1 MAKVLSNFPKA
12 HAGED
17 SGEYYNSGSS
27 PSGHSVK
34 RTALHARTAAF
45 TKPRFLIWQHT
56 NSVFLH
62 SRKRLLPLTDAP
74 RVFSY
79 DSFHCIFTDQLNTF
93 SKAGSSTSRTHA
105 SLTII
110 EWRWVSCE
118 ESCRHADRS
127 RSCFYPPSRNPL
139 QFHLRIA
146 LNSFA
151 ISLSFAPTVI
161 PETANLPRRYLAWR
175 QWRIICIRSLT
186 CSWMRSVIVQSE
198 HVPIW
203 TVLAG

>member
-118 ESCRHADRS
+118 ESCRS
-127 RSCFYPPSRNPL
+127 KQELLLSSEPQPS
-139 QFHLRIA
+139 
-146 LNSFA
+146 A
-151 ISLSFAPTVI
+151 ISSSHS
-161 PETANLPRRYLAWR
+161 PELFRHFLEFCAN
-175 QWRIICIRSLT
+175 SH
-186 CSWMRSVIVQSE
+186 SGNS
-198 HVPIW
+198 
-203 TVLAG
+203 

>member
-27 PSGHSVK
+27 PSGHSLK

-45 TKPRFLIWQHT
+45 TKQHT

-62 SRKRLLPLTDAP
+62 SRKRLLPLTDAA

-93 SKAGSSTSRTHA
+93 SEAG
-105 SLTII
+105 
-110 EWRWVSCE
+110 
-118 ESCRHADRS
+118 
-127 RSCFYPPSRNPL
+127 
-139 QFHLRIA
+139 
-146 LNSFA
+146 
-151 ISLSFAPTVI
+151 
-161 PETANLPRRYLAWR
+161 
-175 QWRIICIRSLT
+175 
-186 CSWMRSVIVQSE
+186 
-198 HVPIW
+198 
-203 TVLAG
+203 